1 MKKTFIIVVLIFT
14 FVVSGIYAASNFQS
28 IDVMFDSINIKVNG
42 EEVDSTNI
50 LYKGTT
56 YVPLRAV
63 SEMLQKKVGWDES
76 TMTASIDDA
85 NEVDKK
91 QENQIATITMQ
102 NDEIIRIELYPN
114 EAPKTVEN
122 FIELA
127 EKGFY
132 NGLTFHRIV
141 PGFVIQGGD
150 PNGDGTGG
158 PGYNIKGEFTQNGV
172 KNTIMHTRGVISM
185 ARSSHPDSAGSQ
197 FFIVLE
203 NAHHLN
209 GEYAAFGK
217 VIEGMDVVDS
227 IVKMEAN
234 ETETSAESKV
244 MKSITIE

>member
-1 MKKTFIIVVLIFT
+1 MKKIFVLIILIFT
-14 FVVSGIYAASNFQS
+14 FAVSGIYAVSNFQS
-28 IDVMFDSINIKVNG
+28 IEVMFDSVNIKVNG
-42 EEVDSTNI
+42 EEVESTNI

-63 SEMLQKKVGWDES
+63 AEMFQKKVGWDES
-76 TMTASIDDA
+76 TMIASIDDA
-85 NEVDKK
+85 NEVEKK
-91 QENQIATITMQ
+91 QENPIATITMQ
-102 NDEIIRIELYPN
+102 NDKIIRIELYPN

-122 FIELA
+122 FTELV
-127 EKGFY
+127 EKEFY

-141 PGFVIQGGD
+141 PGFVMQGGD

-158 PGYNIKGEFTQNGV
+158 PGYSIKGEFTQNGV
-172 KNTIMHTRGVISM
+172 KNTIMHTKGVVSM

-203 NAHHLN
+203 DANHLN

-227 IVKMEAN
+227 IVKMEVN
-234 ETETSAESKV
+234 ETEISVESRI
-244 MKSITIE
+244 MKNITIE